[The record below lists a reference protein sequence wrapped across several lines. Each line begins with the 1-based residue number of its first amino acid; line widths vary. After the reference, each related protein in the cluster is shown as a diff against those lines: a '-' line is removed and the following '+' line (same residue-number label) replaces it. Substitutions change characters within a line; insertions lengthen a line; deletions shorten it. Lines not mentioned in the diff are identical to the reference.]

1 MLWVYPE
8 YGGQMAIRLG
18 DMKAVRRNLKTKHSQ
33 QSTWEVYD
41 LAADPGEQ
49 TNLASN
55 RQDVI
60 EQAVEVL
67 SHETDENHVFPMPP
81 PSTAG

>member
-18 DMKAVRRNLKTKHSQ
+18 DMKAVRRNLKNKPSHPSA
-33 QSTWEVYD
+33 WEVYD

-49 TNLASN
+49 TNLASK

-67 SHETDENHVFPMPP
+67 SRETDENDVFPMPP